1 MKKTKKIKNKS
12 LYLGQIIL
20 DISKTCQYE
29 LWYDYIKQ
37 KYADT
42 ARLCYTD
49 TDSLIT
55 YIKTED
61 FFEGIGDDV
70 DTRFDTSNY
79 DENDK
84 RPLPIGENKRIPG
97 LFKDKLG

>member
-37 KYADT
+37 KYADR

-70 DTRFDTSNY
+70 EARFDTSYY